1 MEYRFEPLSGENI
14 SDLKIIYKAVF
25 GNDYS
30 VADIMRKFDTD
41 YLGVKYF
48 GHIAYFDNK
57 PVAFHGAIPVQMR
70 YNDGLELAAQYG
82 DAMTLKNHTGKGLF
96 TILGGLTDRQLQ
108 EAGIKFVWGFPNQN
122 SEYGYLN
129 NLKWNYVER
138 MKGFKIKISHF
149 PIEKIAQKS
158 KLTSSLFRKKAASAF
173 EKFRINEALPGSVF
187 MNGDVA
193 STDRSNAYYSYKSFA
208 GNFMIEIEETQ
219 FWIKIKNGLLIGDVA
234 ISSVEKF
241 DKALN
246 RLKQLAS
253 VNGIDSIVFQASP
266 DTPLA
271 RLMETR
277 ADQRFDSWIVGF
289 KNFSSGFP
297 LEKLKFTFGDLDT
310 F

>member
-1 MEYRFEPLSGENI
+1 MEYRFETLSGENI

-30 VADIMRKFDTD
+30 VDDIMRKFDTD

-57 PVAFHGAIPVQMR
+57 PIAFHGAIPVQMR
-70 YNDGLELAAQYG
+70 YNGELELAAQYG

-96 TILGGLTDRQLQ
+96 TKLGEMTDQQLQ
-108 EAGIKFVWGFPNQN
+108 NAGIRFVWGFPNQN

-129 NLKWNYVER
+129 NLHWSYVER
-138 MKGFKIKISHF
+138 MKGFKIRTSNF
-149 PIEKIAQKS
+149 PMEKIARKT
-158 KLTSSLFRKKAASAF
+158 KLTSNLYQKKVESVFGEFKVNAVL
-173 EKFRINEALPGSVF
+173 NGSVF
-187 MNGDVA
+187 LNSDVA
-193 STDRSNAYYSYKSFA
+193 STNRNKDYYSYKSFTD
-208 GNFMIEIEETQ
+208 NFMIEIAETQ

-234 ISSVEKF
+234 VSSVEKF

-246 RLKQLAS
+246 QLKQLAS
-253 VNGIDSIVFQASP
+253 ENGIDSIIFQASP
-266 DTPLA
+266 STQLA
-271 RLMETR
+271 EIMERR
-277 ADQRFDSWIVGF
+277 ADEKFDSWIVGF
-289 KNFSSGFP
+289 KDFSSGFP